1 VLLFGQS
8 IKSELESIKGITI
21 KEIKNPEFK
30 ECFEIM
36 VEQPLDHFNPTSET
50 FKQQIILG
58 FNNIKAPMVMFTE
71 GYVLGQVVKPG
82 FIKECN
88 VIDVEH
94 RYFGKSKPDSLNWHF
109 LTIKQAAY
117 DLHHIRELF
126 GKVFKGKWMTTGSSK
141 SGQTAL
147 AYKMFFPK
155 EADATVAYVTP
166 IKKNL
171 NDSRITE
178 YLKSELNTECGKRVR
193 SFQAFTFRNKKEL
206 VREFEKYAA
215 DKKYSFNRIGT
226 EKAFEY
232 LLLEYP
238 FAFFQN
244 CFNCNLIP
252 DTSFNSQKILD
263 EIVSVVPPKFYSDGS
278 SAKLEPSFYMFYHE
292 LGYYEYDLS
301 QFQEWLSSDNYS
313 NSIFAPKNISLVFD
327 NMYLNSINK
336 FINSPETSQIIFI
349 YGENDPYTGAQPALN
364 SKKCLKMIAKNGCH
378 KSRIDALNDDQR
390 KVVYKQLS
398 EWLKWPIGD

>member
-1 VLLFGQS
+1 MQKFQRIHSIISCLLFPVLLFGQS

-36 VEQPLDHFNPTSET
+36 VEQPLDHFSPTSET

-178 YLKSELNTECGKRVR
+178 YLK
-193 SFQAFTFRNKKEL
+193 
-206 VREFEKYAA
+206 
-215 DKKYSFNRIGT
+215 
-226 EKAFEY
+226 
-232 LLLEYP
+232 
-238 FAFFQN
+238 
-244 CFNCNLIP
+244 
-252 DTSFNSQKILD
+252 
-263 EIVSVVPPKFYSDGS
+263 
-278 SAKLEPSFYMFYHE
+278 
-292 LGYYEYDLS
+292 
-301 QFQEWLSSDNYS
+301 
-313 NSIFAPKNISLVFD
+313 
-327 NMYLNSINK
+327 
-336 FINSPETSQIIFI
+336 
-349 YGENDPYTGAQPALN
+349 
-364 SKKCLKMIAKNGCH
+364 
-378 KSRIDALNDDQR
+378 
-390 KVVYKQLS
+390 
-398 EWLKWPIGD
+398 